1 MATANNASP
10 FRDPKTRALARIL
23 AVDSG
28 LPLNTILV
36 VGCGKGIEAA
46 VLADSLNAQVTG
58 IDIETDFNEEA
69 SKFADLKQGDATRME
84 FPDGHF
90 DAVYSFHALE
100 HIPDYRQALREIRR
114 VLRPGGVWLIGTPNR
129 NRLVGYLGSK
139 SATFSQK
146 IRWNMN
152 DWEARLKGKFRN
164 EYGAHA
170 GYSSEELNSELSTV
184 FSEVKEITLP
194 YYLEI
199 YSGKKLAIQ
208 ALSSLGVARWTLP
221 AVYFLGRK

>member
-1 MATANNASP
+1 MATANN
-10 FRDPKTRALARIL
+10 
-23 AVDSG
+23 DSG

-58 IDIETDFNEEA
+58 IDIETNFDEVA
-69 SKFADLKQGDATRME
+69 LKFADLRQGDATRME

-100 HIPDYRQALREIRR
+100 HIPDYKQALKEIKR

-139 SATFSQK
+139 SATLWQK
-146 IRWNMN
+146 ISWNFN
-152 DWEARLKGKFRN
+152 DWKARLKGRFRN

-170 GYSSEELNSELSTV
+170 GYSSEELNSELGMV
-184 FSEVKEITLP
+184 FSEVKEITMP
-194 YYLEI
+194 YYLDI
-199 YSGKKLAIQ
+199 YARKKLVIQ
-208 ALSSLGVARWTLP
+208 TLSSLGIARWTFP
-221 AVYFLGRK
+221 AVYFVGRK